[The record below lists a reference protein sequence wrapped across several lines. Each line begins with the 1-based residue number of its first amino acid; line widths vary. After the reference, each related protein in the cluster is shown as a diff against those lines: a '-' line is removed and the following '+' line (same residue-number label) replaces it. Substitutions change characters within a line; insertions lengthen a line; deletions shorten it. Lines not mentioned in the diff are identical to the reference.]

1 LIRNFHG
8 SDSALIRLLLGKDHV
23 TEMTYWNRRA
33 PTVPHRLTWLYLKMP
48 YPGGAIFNLIGYR
61 LFTACTPDKHGPI
74 ESSFFLKVTCS
85 WVFWS
90 VCPTMWFSDV
100 PYSMPYNLNVL
111 SNIFWIMYW
120 KLFDAFDYRFKCLH
134 SDHWRTRYLVQV
146 GASSTR
152 VLTWWKIPWHLVGT
166 CLEWRGN
173 QGT

>member
-1 LIRNFHG
+1 
-8 SDSALIRLLLGKDHV
+8 
-23 TEMTYWNRRA
+23 MTYWNRRA
-33 PTVPHRLTWLYLKMP
+33 PTVPHRLTWLCLKTP

-74 ESSFFLKVTCS
+74 ESSFILKVTCS

-90 VCPTMWFSDV
+90 VCPAMWFSDV

-134 SDHWRTRYLVQV
+134 SDHWRTWCMWGHLVLEFSRDERFL
-146 GASSTR
+146 GTSSAR
-152 VLTWWKIPWHLVGT
+152 VLNDEATKEHSLSIYRVHVWGFDIT
-166 CLEWRGN
+166 N
-173 QGT
+173 QYH